1 MHSSTHSSGAWR
13 NALKTAM
20 NKKCQIPNCTNNA
33 KILKIES
40 KIQNGVNLNK
50 VIFHFCDCHEN
61 TELKEFMLK
70 KCQEKSIKSQITNPF
85 LEIKNL
91 IQ

>member
-1 MHSSTHSSGAWR
+1 
-13 NALKTAM
+13 M
-20 NKKCQIPNCTNNA
+20 NKKCQIPNCSNNA

-50 VIFHFCDCHEN
+50 VIFHFCDCHQDA
-61 TELKEFMLK
+61 ELKAFMAK
-70 KCQEKSIKSQITNPF
+70 KCQEKSVKSQIVNPF
-85 LEIKNL
+85 MDIKDL